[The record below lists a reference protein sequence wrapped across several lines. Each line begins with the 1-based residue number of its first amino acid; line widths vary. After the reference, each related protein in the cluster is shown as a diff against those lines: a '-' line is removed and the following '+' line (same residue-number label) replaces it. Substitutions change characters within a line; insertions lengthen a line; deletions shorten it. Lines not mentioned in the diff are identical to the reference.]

1 MDATAKALRHL
12 SSRQKA
18 DETLVQRV
26 ARKINGDDNEHDYNR
41 GGPDA
46 RLAEALLGHEPDHHH
61 EAVVGILCQATHGT
75 RGGIPALVNG

>member
-26 ARKINGDDNEHDYNR
+26 ARKINGDDNEHDDDS
-41 GGPDA
+41 GGPDT
-46 RLAEALLGHEPDHHH
+46 RLAEALLCHEPDYHH